1 MYDIDYS
8 YIILL
13 EIFISMLAYLS
24 FIIPSNAIY
33 YKDIHKDESGNIIKT
48 KYSIGESSIY

>member
-13 EIFISMLAYLS
+13 EIFISILAYLS
-24 FIIPSNAIY
+24 FIIPSNVIY